1 MKYPTWEMLPVGFLL
16 GLCLLTGCPEAP
28 TQPPPVTN
36 VEWETISPPPGGY
49 TTARTQVPGGWL
61 VIVGWRD
68 PSATFVPDPAHA
80 WLKPKPEAEDILK
93 LYVAADRVIYEAL
106 EPLLDTGQNDKL
118 VELLHLWQA
127 RIEAAESSK

>member
-1 MKYPTWEMLPVGFLL
+1 MKSPTLGLLL
-16 GLCLLTGCPEAP
+16 GLCLLSGCPEAP
-28 TQPPPVTN
+28 TQPLPQVTPGVTN
-36 VEWETISPPPGGY
+36 VEWETLSPPLGGY